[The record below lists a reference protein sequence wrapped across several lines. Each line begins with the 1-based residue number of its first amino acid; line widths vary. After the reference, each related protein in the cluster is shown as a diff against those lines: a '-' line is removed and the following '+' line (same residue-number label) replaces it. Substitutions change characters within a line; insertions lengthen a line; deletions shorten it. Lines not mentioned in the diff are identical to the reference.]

1 MAEAAHKYFCGYC
14 NIFIF
19 GETAARLAGNLNSHN
34 TYKHPADC
42 DNWTG
47 DRIVQSTHYWPPMS
61 EQESQKEV
69 KALPQYTTS
78 YGTTSKS
85 GDWGDAENPPD
96 ITLDDIRMLAM
107 NGVKW

>member
-19 GETAARLAGNLNSHN
+19 GETAARLAGNLKSHN
-34 TYKHPADC
+34 T
-42 DNWTG
+42 
-47 DRIVQSTHYWPPMS
+47 THYWPPMS